1 MLSNTKSREGKKVKG
16 FTLLEL
22 LVVIGIIGIL
32 VSIGSVAFTA
42 AQARSR
48 DTKRRGDLDALSKA
62 LEQYNAENN
71 GQYPASAS
79 CSGLEDYLA
88 GTVPVDPK
96 YGFEYTSVD
105 NTMSGG
111 TGDYCSVSAYCICV
125 ELEAAGTGNAYVG
138 RSATTCAF
146 TGTDKDYY
154 CVRNLQ

>member
-1 MLSNTKSREGKKVKG
+1 MLSEAKSRKGKKKRG

-32 VSIGSVAFTA
+32 VSIGTVAFTA
-42 AQARSR
+42 AQSRSR

-62 LEQYNAENN
+62 LEQYNSENS

-79 CSGLEDYLA
+79 CSGFETYLA
-88 GTVPVDPK
+88 GSAPVDPK
-96 YGFEYTSVD
+96 YGFGYTTTA

-111 TGDYCSVSAYCICV
+111 TGDFCSASAYCICV
-125 ELEAAGTGNAYVG
+125 QLEADETGNAYG
-138 RSATTCAF
+138 RSATSCTF
-146 TGTDKDYY
+146 TGSSNKDYY